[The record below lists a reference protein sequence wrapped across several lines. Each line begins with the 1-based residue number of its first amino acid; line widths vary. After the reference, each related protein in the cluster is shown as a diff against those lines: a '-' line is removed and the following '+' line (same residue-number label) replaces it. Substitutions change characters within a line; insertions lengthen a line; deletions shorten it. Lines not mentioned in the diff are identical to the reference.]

1 VKKIRS
7 MIKWSGFHVIKGG
20 ILVGNENKLLKMS
33 NISKAFGKAV
43 IALDDVELELDRG
56 EILAL
61 LGENGA
67 GKSTL
72 IKVLTGVEERD
83 TGVVLLDGKEIHP
96 KSTQEA
102 QNVGISTVYQE
113 VNLCPNLS
121 VAENIYIGREPK
133 NRFGSI
139 DWKKINADAK
149 ELLKKFDLD
158 INVTKNL
165 DHYSVAIQQMI
176 AIARA
181 CDIDAKILI
190 LDEPTSS
197 LSTAEVKKLFEIMR
211 KLRSEGMGIIFV
223 THFLDQVY
231 EVTDRITVLRNGQY
245 VGSYLTAELPKV
257 ELVGKMIGKDYASLG
272 ESTVTKKDSDSR
284 EEGEELIELSN
295 VSGSGTIQNFNLK
308 ISKGEVLGL
317 SGLLGSGRS
326 ETVRVMFGIDP
337 MQKGEIRYKKSPLHL
352 KYPLDAIR
360 KGMSFCPENRK
371 TEGIIGDLSIREN
384 IMLALQTKKGI
395 FRKITNK
402 EAQELADE
410 YIKKLDIKTPDADQ
424 LIKNLSGGNQQKV
437 ILARWLATNPELLM
451 LDEPTRGID
460 IGTKAEIQKIVI
472 DLAKQGMAVI
482 FISSELDEM
491 LRCCRRMIV
500 LRDMKQVG
508 ELSGNEI
515 SEEAVMRIMAGGES
529 K

>member
-1 VKKIRS
+1 MS
-7 MIKWSGFHVIKGG
+7 
-20 ILVGNENKLLKMS
+20 NENLLLKMD
-33 NISKAFGKAV
+33 NISKYFGKAV
-43 IALDDVELELDRG
+43 IALDDVKLDLEKG

-72 IKVLTGVEERD
+72 IKVLTGVEERNSG
-83 TGVVLLDGKEIHP
+83 TILMEGKEIHP
-96 KSTQEA
+96 KTTQEA
-102 QNVGISTVYQE
+102 QQLGIATVYQE

-121 VAENIYIGREPK
+121 VAENIYIGREPRNK
-133 NRFGSI
+133 VGGIN
-139 DWKKINADAK
+139 WKQINNDAR
-149 ELLKKFDLD
+149 ELLAKFDID
-158 INVTKNL
+158 IDVTKNI
-165 DHYSVAIQQMI
+165 DNYSIAIQQMT

-181 CDIDAKILI
+181 SDIDAKVLI

-197 LSTAEVKKLFEIMR
+197 LSTVEVKKLFEIMR
-211 KLRSEGMGIIFV
+211 KLRDEGMGIIFV

-231 EVTDRITVLRNGQY
+231 EVTDRIEVLRNGQY
-245 VGSYLTAELPKV
+245 VGSYMTKDLPRV
-257 ELVGKMIGKDYASLG
+257 ELIGKMIGKDYASLDVVATSG
-272 ESTVTKKDSDSR
+272 KADK
-284 EEGEELIELSN
+284 EEINAEELVELVDISSANGIE
-295 VSGSGTIQNFNLK
+295 NFNIK

-326 ETVRVMFGIDP
+326 ETARAIFGVDHIE
-337 MQKGEIRYKKSPLHL
+337 KGELRYKKEAMKL
-352 KYPLDAIR
+352 KSPLDAIR
-360 KGMSFCPENRK
+360 TGMAFCPENRK

-384 IMLALQTKKGI
+384 IMLALQTKKGM
-395 FRKITNK
+395 FKKMSLK
-402 EAQELADE
+402 ESQKLADE
-410 YIKKLDIKTPDADQ
+410 YIEKLEIKTPDADQ

-437 ILARWLATNPELLM
+437 ILARWLAANPELLM

-472 DLAKQGMAVI
+472 DLANQGMAVI

-491 LRCCRRMIV
+491 LRCCKRMII

-508 ELSGNEI
+508 ELEGEEV
-515 SEEAVMRIMAGGES
+515 SEQAVMQIMAGGET

>member
-1 VKKIRS
+1 MS
-7 MIKWSGFHVIKGG
+7 
-20 ILVGNENKLLKMS
+20 NENLLLEMS
-33 NISKAFGKAV
+33 HISKSFGKAV
-43 IALDDVELELDRG
+43 IALDDVRLTLDKG

-72 IKVLTGVEERD
+72 IKVLTGVEERNSG
-83 TGVVLLDGKEIHP
+83 TILMEGEEIYP
-96 KSTQEA
+96 KTTQEA
-102 QNVGISTVYQE
+102 QHLGIATVYQE

-121 VAENIYIGREPK
+121 VAENIYIGREPRNK
-133 NRFGSI
+133 VGGIN
-139 DWKKINADAK
+139 WKKINSDAK
-149 ELLKKFDLD
+149 KLLHKFDID
-158 INVTKNL
+158 IDVTKNM
-165 DHYSVAIQQMI
+165 DNYSVAIQQMT

-181 CDIDAKILI
+181 SDIDAKVLI

-197 LSTAEVKKLFEIMR
+197 LSTVEVERLFEIMR
-211 KLRSEGMGIIFV
+211 KLKSEGMGIIFV

-245 VGSYLTAELPKV
+245 VGSYLTKELPRV
-257 ELVGKMIGKDYASLG
+257 ELVGKMIGKDYASLN
-272 ESTVTKKDSDSR
+272 VTATSDKADD
-284 EEGEELIELSN
+284 GKAQDEELIELIDISSTN
-295 VSGSGTIQNFNLK
+295 GIENFNIK
-308 ISKGEVLGL
+308 VSKGEVLGL

-326 ETVRVMFGIDP
+326 ETARTIFGVDHIE
-337 MQKGEIRYKKSPLHL
+337 KGELRYKQESMKL
-352 KYPLDAIR
+352 KTPLDAIR
-360 KGMSFCPENRK
+360 TGMAFCPENRK

-384 IMLALQTKKGI
+384 IMLALQTKKGMFKKMSI
-395 FRKITNK
+395 K
-402 EAQELADE
+402 ESQRLADE
-410 YIKKLDIKTPDADQ
+410 YIEKLDIKTPNADQ

-437 ILARWLATNPELLM
+437 ILARWLAANPELLM

-472 DLAKQGMAVI
+472 DLAEQGMAVI

-491 LRCCRRMIV
+491 LRCCKRMIV

-508 ELSGNEI
+508 ELNGQEVT
-515 SEEAVMRIMAGGES
+515 EESVMRIMAGGET